1 MGFFIDPD
9 VMSNEQLLW
18 AFVSYGYVLFTGAGL
33 IGDGSELLFLIP
45 SMANL
50 VGSVV
55 LPVLGAVPDGMM
67 VLFSGMGP
75 DAQNQVS
82 VGVGALAGSTIMLLT
97 ATWFMAMVGG
107 RVDIVDGQAQYKA
120 TEKLT
125 GNVPFFSTGVTVQP
139 QIGENA
145 KLMLGTTLLYLV
157 IQIPATFAERRTDS
171 AVEQGREENLF
182 ALAGLILCVACFCYY
197 LYVNYV
203 KANEPNGAIE
213 QKHIQNIIDAINDG
227 KMTVLTVL
235 KEFWAEN
242 SAVADGKRSLL
253 DALSEDQRR
262 KLTSII
268 KPFFAYYDKNNDK
281 TIDYQEFCMLLKDMR
296 VNVQKE
302 EMQRLFQLADTDASG
317 YMNFDEFA
325 DCIATCSSN
334 IAKGK
339 KTITRGIGLERTVSL
354 AQENEDDDDE
364 EEEEEDIPE
373 DLADLPPEVQQQ
385 KIFRRACQMMGLGT
399 VLVLIFSDPMVDVL
413 AEIGVRTNISAF
425 YISFVLAPLASNA
438 SELLASYNY
447 AAKRTSKTMTTSL
460 VQLEGAACMNNTFCL
475 AIFYGL
481 IYFRG
486 LAWQF
491 TAETISI
498 VLVQFIMGGVALT
511 GTTMTMK
518 IGTFVVCLYPLSLIG
533 VYVLENVMGFD

>member
-1 MGFFIDPD
+1 MLLPALVQCRGPAAEKAPNDSCAMGFFIDPD

-97 ATWFMAMVGG
+97 ATWYMAMMGG

-120 TEKLT
+120 ADKLSGT
-125 GNVPFFSTGVTVQP
+125 VPFFSTGVTVLP
-139 QIGENA
+139 QIGDNA

-157 IQIPATFAERRTDS
+157 IQIPATFAESKTDK
-171 AVEQGREENLF
+171 AGEQAAFEHIY
-182 ALAGLILCVACFCYY
+182 ALAGFILCVLCFIYY

-203 KANEPNGAIE
+203 KSQEPEGSVE
-213 QKHIQNIIDAINDG
+213 QKHIQSIIEAINDG
-227 KMTVLTVL
+227 KMTVITVL
-235 KEFWAEN
+235 SEFWSEN
-242 SAVADGKRSLL
+242 ASKDAGNRSLL
-253 DALSEDQRR
+253 DSLNDDQRR
-262 KLTSII
+262 KLKTII

-296 VNVQKE
+296 VNVAKD

-317 YMNFDEFA
+317 YMNFEEFA
-325 DCIATCSSN
+325 DCIATCSNN
-334 IAKGK
+334 IHKGN
-339 KTITRGIGLERTVSL
+339 KTITRGLGSERTSSL
-354 AQENEDDDDE
+354 EAEDDGDDDDD
-364 EEEEEDIPE
+364 EEEEDIPE

-385 KIFRRACQMMGLGT
+385 RIFTRSCQMMGFGT
-399 VLVLIFSDPMVDVL
+399 LLVLIFSDPMVDVL
-413 AEIGVRTNISAF
+413 SEIGVRTNISSF

-438 SELLASYNY
+438 SELLAAYNY
-447 AAKRTSKTMTTSL
+447 AAKRTS
-460 VQLEGAACMNNTFCL
+460 
-475 AIFYGL
+475 
-481 IYFRG
+481 
-486 LAWQF
+486 
-491 TAETISI
+491 
-498 VLVQFIMGGVALT
+498 
-511 GTTMTMK
+511 
-518 IGTFVVCLYPLSLIG
+518 
-533 VYVLENVMGFD
+533 